1 MVKFTRN
8 VVGVVVRCVYVCCF
22 ILFLL
27 WRITG
32 MLNGERNLE
41 ETIDV
46 TQDQDVQ
53 LKCRFSPEL
62 AKKSSTLFWI
72 RTNREGHDNV
82 AIDETP
88 FQVGYR

>member
-1 MVKFTRN
+1 M
-8 VVGVVVRCVYVCCF
+8 
-22 ILFLL
+22 I
-27 WRITG
+27 
-32 MLNGERNLE
+32 NGQRNLE

-72 RTNREGHDNV
+72 RTNREGQNL
-82 AIDETP
+82 
-88 FQVGYR
+88 GR

>member
-1 MVKFTRN
+1 M
-8 VVGVVVRCVYVCCF
+8 CVYVCCF

-32 MLNGERNLE
+32 MINGERNLE

-62 AKKSSTLFWI
+62 AMKASTLFWI
-72 RTNREGHDNV
+72 RTNRQGHDNV
-82 AIDETP
+82 AIGETP
-88 FQVGYR
+88 YQANYM